1 MSTTTVPTPTSRL
14 RLGHA
19 RVDVTPPVGIYHRM
33 WGAARH
39 DRATGVHRPLI
50 ADVLA
55 LAPLDGEGTPLI
67 RVHLDAVGLSRP
79 DDRALRHAIADA
91 TGIDITHVQVCCS
104 HTHSGGLLNPDRVPL
119 PGGDL
124 IPPYH
129 ATTRQAIARAVADAL
144 AQMRSVTI
152 TYGLGTSEMGANRDY
167 RDIANDHWACG
178 FNPDA
183 PADQTV
189 TVFRA
194 TADDGAIVLTAVGYA
209 AHPTSLAWENT
220 LISPDYPGALR
231 EVVEGATGAPCAFM
245 LFPCGDQGPR
255 DSYVGGP
262 DVADANGRQVGY
274 AALAILA
281 GMAPVGTDRTYEGPV
296 VSGAT
301 LGVWRN
307 VGHEGARLAAT
318 NRFEGGIGTVA
329 IPRRSGPTADEWR
342 VEVDRFET
350 VKAEADARGDLI
362 GARDASALAER
373 ARRWAGRLSNLP
385 PEVSVETYPLPV
397 SVFRIGDA
405 IWATCGGEPYA
416 ALTVDLRRRFPE
428 RTILLSP
435 LDGPAEVGYLLTA
448 ESYGKGLYQEEP
460 SLPGAGSLEVLGAA
474 LAARIAA
481 LAR

>member
-1 MSTTTVPTPTSRL
+1 MSTTTVPTPTSRV
-14 RLGHA
+14 RFGHA

-50 ADVLA
+50 ADVLT
-55 LAPLDGEGTPLI
+55 LAPLDGDGTPLI

-124 IPPYH
+124 IPAYH
-129 ATTRQAIARAVADAL
+129 AATRDAVSHAAAAAVASA
-144 AQMRSVTI
+144 RPVTI
-152 TYGLGTSEMGANRDY
+152 TYGTGTSEMGANRDY
-167 RDIANDHWACG
+167 RDVGNDLWACG

-189 TVFRA
+189 TVLRA
-194 TADDGAIVLTAVGYA
+194 TADDGAIVVTAVGYA

-231 EVVEGATGAPCAFM
+231 EVVETATGAPCAFM

-255 DSYVGGP
+255 DNYVGGP
-262 DVADANGRQVGY
+262 ETADANGRQVGY
-274 AALAILA
+274 AALAVLA
-281 GMAPVGTDRTYEGPV
+281 GMGPAGTDRTYEGPV

-307 VGHEGARLAAT
+307 VTHEGARAEAT
-318 NRFEGGIGTVA
+318 HRFEGGTATVA
-329 IPRRSGPTADEWR
+329 IPRKPGPTADEWR
-342 VEVDRFET
+342 AEVDRLEA
-350 VKAEADARGDLI
+350 VKAAADDRGDAI
-362 GARDASALAER
+362 AARDAGALAER
-373 ARRWAGRLSNLP
+373 ARRWAGRLSILP
-385 PEVSVETYPLPV
+385 PEVTADAYPLPV
-397 SVFRIGDA
+397 SVYRIGDA
-405 IWATCGGEPYA
+405 IWATCAGEPYA
-416 ALTVDLRRRFPE
+416 ALTVDLRRRFPG

-460 SLPGAGSLEVLGAA
+460 SLPGAGSLEVLGGAIA
-474 LAARIAA
+474 GRIAA
-481 LAR
+481 FER